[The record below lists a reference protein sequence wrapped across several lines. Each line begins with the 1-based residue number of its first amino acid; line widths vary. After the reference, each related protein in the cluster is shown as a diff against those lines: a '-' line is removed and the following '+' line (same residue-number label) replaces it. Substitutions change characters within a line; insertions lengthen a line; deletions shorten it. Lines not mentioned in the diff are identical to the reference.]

1 MVEGRGGSASEA
13 ERYARSLI
21 ETSINPLVATNP
33 QGKITDANAATVE
46 AIGIPRDRLI
56 GSDFTDCF
64 SEPEKARAVF
74 QRVLEEGL
82 VNDHPL
88 VLRHVSGALTDVEY
102 NATVYRDES
111 GELRAVFIAGRDPAE
126 AQQARLQVARLA
138 VIAASSQDAAFTRD
152 LEGTITSWNA
162 AAEMLY
168 GYAAEE
174 AIGRNG
180 AILIP
185 PGREGE
191 TQEFIKRML
200 QRDRGF
206 GFETQRL
213 CKDGTLL
220 DVALMLAPIRDTA
233 GDIMELSIIAH
244 DVSRRVR
251 AERELRESEEKFSAA
266 FQACPDLMDI
276 SRLGDGTLL
285 EVNEG
290 FTQLL
295 GHKRG
300 EAIGKTVSQLS
311 IWADPADRAAFVAR
325 LEDFGRISGLETTLR
340 RKDGALIRCL
350 ASARTIELLGEA
362 CVLSI
367 FHDISERKR
376 AEEALRG
383 SEAHLRTLIDTL
395 PDLVW
400 LKDTDG
406 VYLSCNR
413 RFESFFGAPE
423 RDIIGKTDYD
433 FTDADQAD
441 SFRQHDK
448 AAMAAAAPTANE
460 EVLVFAEDGH
470 REILETIKTPVRD
483 SDGRLIGVLGVGRD
497 ITERKQAEEALR
509 ESEGLLRGL
518 FDNMPSGAGIY
529 EVRGDGSR
537 GSDYIIKDFN
547 AAGLRIEGK
556 TRKQVVGKS
565 LFDLRPA
572 IDEYG
577 LIRALQGVWQT
588 GEPALFP
595 SALYSD
601 EHFANW
607 YENRIFRLP
616 SGEVVAIYDDVTE
629 RKEAE
634 GRLSESEARYR
645 GYVDNAPY
653 GVFVTDEQGG
663 YVEVNRAAA
672 EQTGYAQSELAQ
684 MNITELLAPQ
694 SLESGQQEFQHLVLT
709 GASSGNL
716 VLVRKDGTSFPVR
729 LDAVRLSA
737 TRYLGFIVDVSEQ
750 QRAAAEIEASAAQ
763 AKQALTATVAAL
775 GATTE
780 LRDPYTA
787 GHQRRVAELAG
798 AIAAGLGWEAAR
810 IEMVETAGLLHDV
823 GKIVVPAE
831 ILAKPGR
838 LSETEMELVRGH
850 AAASA
855 ALIAGIEF
863 GGPVAAIV
871 NQHHERLDGSGYP
884 QGLTGESMLP
894 EARILAVADVVEAM
908 SSHRPYRPELGMEA
922 ALAEVREYAGEKYD
936 ADVVTVCGRLV
947 EEQGFQFTP

>member
-1 MVEGRGGSASEA
+1 M
-13 ERYARSLI
+13 
-21 ETSINPLVATNP
+21 
-33 QGKITDANAATVE
+33 
-46 AIGIPRDRLI
+46 
-56 GSDFTDCF
+56 
-64 SEPEKARAVF
+64 
-74 QRVLEEGL
+74 
-82 VNDHPL
+82 
-88 VLRHVSGALTDVEY
+88 
-102 NATVYRDES
+102 
-111 GELRAVFIAGRDPAE
+111 
-126 AQQARLQVARLA
+126 
-138 VIAASSQDAAFTRD
+138 
-152 LEGTITSWNA
+152 
-162 AAEMLY
+162 
-168 GYAAEE
+168 
-174 AIGRNG
+174 
-180 AILIP
+180 
-185 PGREGE
+185 
-191 TQEFIKRML
+191 
-200 QRDRGF
+200 
-206 GFETQRL
+206 
-213 CKDGTLL
+213 
-220 DVALMLAPIRDTA
+220 
-233 GDIMELSIIAH
+233 
-244 DVSRRVR
+244 
-251 AERELRESEEKFSAA
+251 
-266 FQACPDLMDI
+266 
-276 SRLGDGTLL
+276 
-285 EVNEG
+285 
-290 FTQLL
+290 
-295 GHKRG
+295 
-300 EAIGKTVSQLS
+300 
-311 IWADPADRAAFVAR
+311 
-325 LEDFGRISGLETTLR
+325 
-340 RKDGALIRCL
+340 
-350 ASARTIELLGEA
+350 
-362 CVLSI
+362 
-367 FHDISERKR
+367 
-376 AEEALRG
+376 
-383 SEAHLRTLIDTL
+383 IDTL

-423 RDIIGKTDYD
+423 RDIIGKSDYD

-470 REILETIKTPVRD
+470 REILETIKTPVHD

-565 LFDLRPA
+565 LSDLRPA

-577 LIRALQGVWQT
+577 LIPALQRVWQT

-629 RKEAE
+629 RREAE

-684 MNITELLAPQ
+684 MNITELLAPE
-694 SLESGQQEFQHLVLT
+694 SLESGQQEFEQLVLT
-709 GASSGNL
+709 GASSGSL

-750 QRAAAEIEASAAQ
+750 QRAAAELEASAAQ
-763 AKQALTATVAAL
+763 VKQALTATVAAL

-798 AIAAGLGWEAAR
+798 AIAAGLGWDAAR
-810 IEMVETAGLLHDV
+810 IEMVEMAGLLHDV
-823 GKIVVPAE
+823 GKIIVPAE
-831 ILAKPGR
+831 ILASP
-838 LSETEMELVRGH
+838 
-850 AAASA
+850 AA
-855 ALIAGIEF
+855 
-863 GGPVAAIV
+863 
-871 NQHHERLDGSGYP
+871 
-884 QGLTGESMLP
+884 
-894 EARILAVADVVEAM
+894 
-908 SSHRPYRPELGMEA
+908 
-922 ALAEVREYAGEKYD
+922 
-936 ADVVTVCGRLV
+936 
-947 EEQGFQFTP
+947 